1 MPPLHPDRPPHSL
14 TPGELKRLTVLF
26 IGVDGGYLG
35 DFTRGE
41 LDSFFLHLGV
51 EADVYELE
59 GTTRERFIHV
69 VLNAAPAEQ
78 ARILR
83 GVVDRFSV
91 GEGPAARTAELMEE
105 ILRWAERC
113 DGHMVDSVMPADA
126 SDTVARALIDA
137 ESLITNTGETSGVDR
152 LHTALHGYLL
162 KAAESAGISLA
173 SDDPTVAV
181 IWKQLRAE
189 HPRLQNSGA
198 RAQDIDTIQRGL
210 ASIFNA
216 LSPIRNQAT
225 LAHPNDRLLDV
236 PEARLVINTVR
247 TLLGYLE
254 DRLR

>member
-1 MPPLHPDRPPHSL
+1 MPVLHPDRPRNAL
-14 TPGELKRLTVLF
+14 TPGEVKRLTMLF

-35 DFTRGE
+35 DFNRGE

-51 EADVYELE
+51 DTDIYALE
-59 GTTRERFIHV
+59 GTTRERFIEV
-69 VLNAAPAEQ
+69 LLNATPAVQ

-83 GVVDRFSV
+83 GVVDRFPVEV
-91 GEGPAARTAELMEE
+91 GPPSRTSELRDE

-113 DGHMVDSVMPADA
+113 DGHMVDAVMPADA

-137 ESLITNTGETSGVDR
+137 ESLIASTGETSGVDR

-162 KAAESAGISLA
+162 KAAESAGITL
-173 SDDPTVAV
+173 VADNATIAA
-181 IWKQLRAE
+181 IWKQLRTE
-189 HPRLQNSGA
+189 HPRLQNSGP
-198 RAQDIDTIQRGL
+198 RAEDIDTIQRGL

>member
-1 MPPLHPDRPPHSL
+1 MSLLHPDRPAHSL
-14 TPGELKRLTVLF
+14 TPGEVKRLTMLF

-41 LDSFFLHLGV
+41 LDSFFLHLDV

-69 VLNAAPAEQ
+69 ILNAAPAEQ

-83 GVVDRFSV
+83 GVVDRFPV
-91 GEGPAARTAELMEE
+91 EDAPAGRTPELREE

-113 DGHMVDSVMPADA
+113 DGHMVDAVMPADA

-137 ESLITNTGETSGVDR
+137 ESLIANTGETSGVDR

-162 KAAESAGISLA
+162 KAAESAGITFV
-173 SDDPTVAV
+173 SDDQTIAV

-189 HPRLQNSGA
+189 HPRLQNSGP

-247 TLLGYLE
+247 TILSYLE